1 MLPSLGGLFATGHT
15 APVSEGRPL
24 GGLPAGSLA
33 RERGRREGRGKLF
46 GPSRLQF
53 LTGIGAT
60 RTYLAQRPQP
70 GITACFRAWL
80 GPFWG
85 RRPFFM
91 PPAARQRAACNAFSV
106 DRCE

>member
-1 MLPSLGGLFATGHT
+1 MLPSLGGLSATGHT

-53 LTGIGAT
+53 LTGISAT
-60 RTYLAQRPQP
+60 RT
-70 GITACFRAWL
+70 
-80 GPFWG
+80 
-85 RRPFFM
+85 
-91 PPAARQRAACNAFSV
+91 
-106 DRCE
+106 